1 MTAKAKPSHAAAL
14 AGALVT
20 AAEKHEGSEA
30 NFRRAAERAL
40 EKAADALGIEVD
52 TVVERMLARGP
63 ADAVFNRLVV
73 EWEPPGGLAAHKKH
87 PGNKHAV
94 QQLQRYI
101 DDLAEEE
108 RREKDRLVGVACD
121 GRFMIFAQYRAGHW
135 SIGEPVVVDE
145 LSAQELLDKL
155 AATQSGRALTAA
167 NLLRDF
173 GPGRPLTRSLA
184 RALLDQLSASIGH
197 DPDGLTARM
206 YRQWESFF
214 AVATGVVGAAEEL
227 KREAREP
234 LAEIFGLPE
243 SELNPAHALF
253 ALQSYFAVVTKL
265 IALLALSLFVG
276 GVEIRVEE
284 LKDLDDTSLLED
296 LGSLQHGE
304 PFRAKNLANVVE
316 PDVFGW
322 YLSGATPA
330 VCDGLRE
337 ALAQLATY
345 DPKTLEVSPE
355 DARDLLKDLYQG
367 LLPRPVRHALGQ
379 YFTPDWLADRFLQD
393 LQYEGQPDLRL
404 VDPACGTGTFLVLA
418 INRLKENLRRK
429 RLPEE
434 EILETVLGNV
444 VGFDIDPLAVVAART
459 NYVLALGSLLRAATR
474 PLDVP
479 VYLADSI
486 VGPVEGETLLTAG
499 QLRLSTEAGTFALPS
514 CVDTERE
521 LRLVCDRAAR
531 GLESGLTAE
540 EFGRDAADI
549 CSATTA
555 ERELFEAFYEQCL
568 DLHRGGL
575 DGLWPYVLRNAF
587 MPAFVEP
594 FDLVVGNPPW
604 VNWESLPR
612 AYRERTRDLWRRYGL
627 FVHGGMAAMLGA
639 GKKDVSMLLSYVASD
654 KLLREGGRLGFVIT
668 QTVFKTAG
676 AGQGFRRFRIGDLGP
691 ELGVEQV
698 DDMTDLNPFVG
709 ASNRTALVT
718 WRKGAPTAY
727 PVNYVLWQR
736 RPRARIRES
745 ATLEEVEAATR
756 RTALVAAPV
765 SKADA
770 TSAWLS
776 APKGLVEPLRKLAE
790 TGEPAYV
797 AHEGINSGGA
807 NGIYWLSVDGEA
819 DSAGRIPVS
828 NHHDVGRTQV
838 AKRYGLVE
846 KKLLHPLI
854 RGRDIRRWSAEPST
868 HILFV
873 QDPATRCGI
882 EQSVME
888 SDFPEALAFVSQFED
903 TLRSRAAYRRFFTR
917 LQGKVR
923 IETGPFWSMFNV
935 GSYTLA
941 PHKVAWKYQ
950 AADFAAA
957 VIPGGD
963 PIPLPNERCIVIATS
978 SEQEAHYL
986 CAALNSVPLR
996 LFVASYAV
1004 EVQLGPHVVRY
1015 VRLPKFE
1022 PESASHVE
1030 LAASSRAAHTAV
1042 AAGEEPDQNA
1052 VDRAAA
1058 RIWGLTGA
1066 DVEAMRVFFD
1076 KLRKRGPDPPEP
1088 DEA

>member
-135 SIGEPVVVDE
+135 SIAEPVVVDE

-184 RALLDQLSASIGH
+184 RALLDQLDASIGH

-206 YRQWESFF
+206 YRQWETFF
-214 AVATGVVGAAEEL
+214 AVATGVVGVAEEL

-234 LAEIFGLPE
+234 LAEIFGVSE
-243 SELNPAHALF
+243 RELNPAHALF

-265 IALLALSLFVG
+265 IALLALSLFVE

-379 YFTPDWLADRFLQD
+379 YFTPDWLADRLLQD

-404 VDPACGTGTFLVLA
+404 VDPSCGTGTFLVLA

-549 CSATTA
+549 CSASTA

-568 DLHRGGL
+568 DLHRSGL
-575 DGLWPYVLRNAF
+575 DGLWP
-587 MPAFVEP
+587 
-594 FDLVVGNPPW
+594 
-604 VNWESLPR
+604 
-612 AYRERTRDLWRRYGL
+612 
-627 FVHGGMAAMLGA
+627 
-639 GKKDVSMLLSYVASD
+639 
-654 KLLREGGRLGFVIT
+654 
-668 QTVFKTAG
+668 
-676 AGQGFRRFRIGDLGP
+676 
-691 ELGVEQV
+691 
-698 DDMTDLNPFVG
+698 
-709 ASNRTALVT
+709 
-718 WRKGAPTAY
+718 
-727 PVNYVLWQR
+727 
-736 RPRARIRES
+736 
-745 ATLEEVEAATR
+745 
-756 RTALVAAPV
+756 
-765 SKADA
+765 
-770 TSAWLS
+770 
-776 APKGLVEPLRKLAE
+776 
-790 TGEPAYV
+790 
-797 AHEGINSGGA
+797 
-807 NGIYWLSVDGEA
+807 
-819 DSAGRIPVS
+819 
-828 NHHDVGRTQV
+828 
-838 AKRYGLVE
+838 
-846 KKLLHPLI
+846 
-854 RGRDIRRWSAEPST
+854 
-868 HILFV
+868 
-873 QDPATRCGI
+873 
-882 EQSVME
+882 
-888 SDFPEALAFVSQFED
+888 
-903 TLRSRAAYRRFFTR
+903 
-917 LQGKVR
+917 
-923 IETGPFWSMFNV
+923 
-935 GSYTLA
+935 
-941 PHKVAWKYQ
+941 
-950 AADFAAA
+950 
-957 VIPGGD
+957 
-963 PIPLPNERCIVIATS
+963 
-978 SEQEAHYL
+978 
-986 CAALNSVPLR
+986 
-996 LFVASYAV
+996 
-1004 EVQLGPHVVRY
+1004 
-1015 VRLPKFE
+1015 
-1022 PESASHVE
+1022 
-1030 LAASSRAAHTAV
+1030 
-1042 AAGEEPDQNA
+1042 
-1052 VDRAAA
+1052 
-1058 RIWGLTGA
+1058 
-1066 DVEAMRVFFD
+1066 
-1076 KLRKRGPDPPEP
+1076 
-1088 DEA
+1088 